1 MPVNDKLENEV
12 PKREKRKVRVK
23 RYKKR
28 RHRVSQYDYEV
39 GRNLNERQLAVLT
52 GLLILSLVVGIE
64 IVMTIPD
71 PPALLER
78 LSTAIERLPE
88 AIEMLFE

>member
-28 RHRVSQYDYEV
+28 RHRVTQYDSEV
-39 GRNLNERQLAVLT
+39 ERYLSKRDLTVLS
-52 GLLILSLVVGIE
+52 GLLILSLAVGIV
-64 IVMTIPD
+64 IVMMMDSPD

-78 LSTAIERLPE
+78 LSRAIE
-88 AIEMLFE
+88 ILFE